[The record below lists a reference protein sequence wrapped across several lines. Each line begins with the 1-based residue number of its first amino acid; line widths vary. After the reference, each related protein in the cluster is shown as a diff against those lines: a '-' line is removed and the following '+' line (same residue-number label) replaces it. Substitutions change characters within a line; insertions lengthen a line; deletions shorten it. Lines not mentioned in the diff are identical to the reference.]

1 MKITI
6 TSLLLASTALAPAVA
21 WGQATGGTASPTN
34 SGGVGGVPT
43 GAGGQ
48 SSGATGATGQSVDP
62 SAGDTGAAQEE
73 VEISGPGGT
82 APTSEIVVTGSRIP
96 NVQRR
101 SAEVVSVLSTADIAR
116 TGEGD
121 IAGALSRVTG
131 LSLVGNGFVYV
142 RGLGDRYSSSL
153 LNGSPLPSPEPLRR
167 VVPLDIFPT
176 NVTASA
182 VVQKTYS
189 VNYPAEFGGGV
200 INLTTRAVPDESFLQ
215 IGGSIGADTV
225 TTSELGYVYDGGK
238 YDWTGYDSGVRD
250 VPRFIKNAG
259 LGNLNVGVS
268 DVINLNNAQTSLLL
282 QNNQLPANYSY
293 ETSFGTSIDVGSVR
307 FGIIGAG
314 ALSNGWRTRDIRQQL
329 ATDADAN
336 IDSDFQT
343 GLTDNR
349 ALVNGLLGFGA
360 EFGDNRIRWTNLYIH
375 DTLKQGRLARGFTG
389 NVGPIGVDPA
399 VVADPNV
406 GIQPFIDQATRWFER
421 ELIDTQLVGEFKIGA
436 VSLDARGAYAKTR
449 RDSPYERSFRYEYA
463 GGRIND
469 YVNRLIG
476 LSRAELDFSELDER
490 LYTAQAN
497 VSWAVPFATPFNLSA
512 GYFHSDTER
521 TSSRFDF
528 VFQPR
533 NRQALSDGS
542 EQLRPDFL
550 LSDLNIQQNGIT
562 LNNESTAQ
570 GAAAYDASLRIHAGY
585 TQVDGEITPK
595 LRAQVGVRYETARQ
609 RVQPLGAFV
618 GTRLNNDYFLPAVT
632 LTYNLAEDM
641 QVRGHLSKTIA
652 RPQFRELAPQLY
664 QDFESDRLFFGNPL
678 LVDSELYNAELRY
691 EWFFARDQRFGLSGF
706 YKRIDNPV
714 EAVAFFGGGDRL
726 QTGFANAPEATLYG
740 GEAELQKF
748 VPLSGL
754 GGDFLA
760 TRRLVLVANYTY
772 TKSELKVGGELIP
785 DVFQSTDQVRTI
797 AASSLFRD
805 GAALTGQSEH
815 LVNLQLGLEDTSRLS
830 QLTVLFTYASDR
842 ATNRGP
848 VQSGVRLPDLIE
860 RPGIRLDVVARQ
872 GIKLP
877 FTDRQIDLKFEARN
891 LTGTGYREFQRFDNG
906 ERVDN
911 NRYRLG
917 RIFSLG
923 ASVTL

>member
-1 MKITI
+1 MKTTTI
-6 TSLLLASTALAPAVA
+6 LSVLLASTALAPAAA
-21 WGQATGGTASPTN
+21 WGQASGGTAAPTN
-34 SGGVGGVPT
+34 SGGVGSTPT
-43 GAGGQ
+43 GMGDQTSAPGGQ
-48 SSGATGATGQSVDP
+48 ALQP
-62 SAGDTGAAQEE
+62 SAGDTAPAEE
-73 VEISGPGGT
+73 QVEISGPGGA
-82 APTSEIVVTGSRIP
+82 APAEEVVVTGSRIP

-225 TTSELGYVYDGGK
+225 TTSEVGYVYDGGDH
-238 YDWTGYDSGVRD
+238 DWTGFDSGTRKVPNFIKAAGSGGRD
-250 VPRFIKNAG
+250 VGTA
-259 LGNLNVGVS
+259 
-268 DVINLNNAQTSLLL
+268 DAINLNNAQTSLLL

-293 ETSFGTSIDVGSVR
+293 EVSLGSSVDVGSVR
-307 FGIIGAG
+307 LGVIGAAG
-314 ALSNGWRTRDIRQQL
+314 LSNGWRTRSIRQQV
-329 ATDADAN
+329 ATDAAGGLE
-336 IDSDFQT
+336 SDFQT

-375 DTLKQGRLARGFTG
+375 DTLKQGRLARGSTSNLG
-389 NVGPIGVDPA
+389 LG
-399 VVADPNV
+399 DPNV
-406 GIQPFIDQATRWFER
+406 GRQPLLDQATRWFER

-449 RDSPYERSFRYEYA
+449 RDSPYERSFRYEFRSA
-463 GGRIND
+463 VDD
-469 YVNRLIG
+469 YVNV
-476 LSRAELDFSELDER
+476 LSGNSFAELDFSELDER
-490 LYTAQAN
+490 LYTGQAN
-497 VSWAVPFATPFNLSA
+497 LSWAVPFDTPFNLSA
-512 GYFHSDTER
+512 GYFYSDTAR

-528 VFQPR
+528 RFFGR
-533 NRQALSDGS
+533 NRQALD
-542 EQLRPDFL
+542 ETFAQLRPDFL
-550 LSDLNIQQNGIT
+550 LSDFNVQTNGIT
-562 LNNESTAQ
+562 LVNESTSQ
-570 GAAAYDASLRIHAGY
+570 GSAAYDASLKINAGY
-585 TQVDGEITPK
+585 AQVEGEITSK
-595 LRAQVGVRYETARQ
+595 LRAQVGVRYETAKQ
-609 RVQPLGAFV
+609 SVVPIGAFV

-632 LTYNLAEDM
+632 LTYNLADDM
-641 QVRGHLSKTIA
+641 QVRGHLSKTLA

-691 EWFFARDQRFGLSGF
+691 EWFFARDQRFGASGF
-706 YKRIDNPV
+706 YKRIDKPV

-726 QTGFANAPEATLYG
+726 QTGFANAPQATLYG

-754 GGDFLA
+754 GYDFLA
-760 TRRLVLVANYTY
+760 TRRLVAIANYTY

-785 DVFQSTDQVRTI
+785 DVVQSTNQVRTI
-797 AASSLFRD
+797 AASTLFRD

-815 LVNLQLGLEDTSRLS
+815 LVNLQLGLEDTTKLS
-830 QLTVLFTYASDR
+830 QLTVLFTYASNR

-860 RPGIRLDVVARQ
+860 RPGIRLDFVARQ
-872 GIKLP
+872 GIRLP
-877 FTDRQIDLKFEARN
+877 YVDKQIDLKFEARN
-891 LTGTGYREFQRFDNG
+891 LTGTGYREFQTFDNG
-906 ERVDN
+906 QQVDN